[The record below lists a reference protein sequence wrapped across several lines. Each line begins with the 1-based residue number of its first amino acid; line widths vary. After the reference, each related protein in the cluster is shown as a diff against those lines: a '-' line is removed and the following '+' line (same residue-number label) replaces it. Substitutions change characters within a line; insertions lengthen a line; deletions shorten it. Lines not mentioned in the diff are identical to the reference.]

1 MNLMRI
7 DKSLVKSCT
16 GHLGV
21 AVGPCGGGGEAAGNG
36 ALENRLIYNL
46 CYISTYYMFA
56 TGTVCTLYTV

>member
-1 MNLMRI
+1 MERGDFFFLSI
-7 DKSLVKSCT
+7 CP

-21 AVGPCGGGGEAAGNG
+21 AVGPCGGGGEAAGKG